1 MPTSCLVLVLSLCA
15 CAAVYCGYGVYGFVQ
30 VLRQRLGDEW

>member
-1 MPTSCLVLVLSLCA
+1 MPTACWVLVLSLCTG
-15 CAAVYCGYGVYGFVQ
+15 AAVYFGYGVYGFVQ